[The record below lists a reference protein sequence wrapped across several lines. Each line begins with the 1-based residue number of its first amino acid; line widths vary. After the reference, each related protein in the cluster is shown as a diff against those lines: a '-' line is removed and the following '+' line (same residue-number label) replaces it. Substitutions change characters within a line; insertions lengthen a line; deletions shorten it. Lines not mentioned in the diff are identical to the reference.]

1 MPSSKRPSSSK
12 SSMDRKSFMLGMIT
26 AFAECIAGE
35 AKKMAFSPPFY
46 REDYKSL
53 CREAEKICQEQGIFV
68 WHEENEDLPEGSR
81 LQWLV
86 LFKFPEVL
94 KEYKKLR
101 KKGFN
106 PALHFEKFLVLL
118 SYGSA
123 WGRNAGKVVP
133 RMREKRP
140 VLDTVARVLLKPGDW
155 PIKSGARPAT
165 PPQERRA
172 RRPADKRA
180 GR

>member
-101 KKGFN
+101 RKGFN

-123 WGRNAGKVVP
+123 WGRNRQGRAPDERKKACSRHGSQGSPQARRLADKKRRKSRHPATRTAGK
-133 RMREKRP
+133 R
-140 VLDTVARVLLKPGDW
+140 DG
-155 PIKSGARPAT
+155 G
-165 PPQERRA
+165 
-172 RRPADKRA
+172 
-180 GR
+180 